1 MLPLPDSTPPPLEF
15 VGDPFDLW
23 VSFSFFCF
31 FLGVDSIRSIDPR
44 GAGVGEGGS
53 VLGWCGDLMWGVVV

>member
-1 MLPLPDSTPPPLEF
+1 M
-15 VGDPFDLW
+15 GDPFDLW